1 MFAEKYKPE
10 SLEDIVGQQ
19 DAVLE
24 IIKWFDRWKPG
35 DKALLLHGPTGV
47 GKTSIIQSLA
57 SQKNMDF
64 IEMNASDYRS
74 AKKIKEQIGSSVV
87 QRSLFKRGKVFMIDE
102 VDALSGVADRG
113 GISELIKL
121 ISETKYPIIITANKP
136 YISKLSTL
144 RKHCRMVEL
153 ASLSV
158 RDIETHLNKII
169 KKEGI
174 NIERDALRQLA
185 KQAEGDLRAA
195 MNDLE
200 SLAGRKKK
208 ITQGDV
214 DILSKREREQTVYD
228 ALNKVFKADTIMDA
242 RRAIDGADKPIDEI
256 FWWIETNITNE
267 FRKAEEIADAFDA
280 LSSADLFRQ
289 RIRETHNWRFLAY
302 VVDMMT
308 GGVAVAKRK
317 KYNRFVRYQY
327 PTMIATLGRTKRMRR
342 EQDEMLAEFSEQL
355 HCSKR
360 KVRTEYLPYFQM
372 FQQGV

>member
-19 DAVLE
+19 EAVSE
-24 IIKWFDRWKPG
+24 IMKWFEKWKPG
-35 DKALLLHGPTGV
+35 DKAMLIHGPTGV
-47 GKTSIIQSLA
+47 GKTLIIQSIA
-57 SQKNMDF
+57 AQKNMDF

-74 AKKIKEQIGSSVV
+74 AKKIREQIGSSVV

-121 ISETKYPIIITANKP
+121 IGETKYPIIITANKP
-136 YISKLSTL
+136 YISKLSKL

-153 ASLSV
+153 VKLSV
-158 RDIETHLNKII
+158 QDIENHLNKII
-169 KKEGI
+169 KKENI
-174 NIERDALRQLA
+174 NIERDALKQLA
-185 KQAEGDLRAA
+185 KLAEGDLRAA

-200 SLAGRKKK
+200 SLCGRKKK
-208 ITQGDV
+208 ITVDDV
-214 DILSKREREQTVYD
+214 DTLSKREREQTVYD
-228 ALNKVFKADTIMDA
+228 ALNKVFKADTVMDA

-267 FRKAEEIADAFDA
+267 FQKAEEIADAFDA
-280 LSSADLFRQ
+280 LSIADIFRQ
-289 RIRETHNWRFLAY
+289 RIRKTHNWRFLAY

-308 GGVAVAKRK
+308 GGVAVAKRE
-317 KYNRFVRYQY
+317 KYNKFVRYQY
-327 PTMIATLGRTKRMRR
+327 PTMIATLGRTRRMRAER
-342 EQDEMLAEFSEQL
+342 DAMLMEFSQQL

-360 KVRTEYLPYFQM
+360 KVNTEFLPYINIISK
-372 FQQGV
+372 